1 MTDLLFL
8 IGTGVI
14 LAALLLWGFTHL
26 PGERWQMLA
35 IVPHKKSGS
44 NHWQGTNLTYY
55 GFFIATSQLLSLTL
69 LLVLLGAMN
78 ISLIGTILATS
89 ILLSICVPSARVIA
103 RIVEKKQHTFTIGGA
118 SFVGIILA
126 PLSILLAENLLNRF
140 TEGYLPMMPVLAA
153 MAIAYAL
160 GEGLGRLAC
169 ISYGCC
175 YGKPLQ
181 QCGAFTRWFFQRTG
195 MIFYG
200 DTKKVSYESKLS
212 GERLVPV
219 QAITCIIFTLTAL
232 LGSWMFLQEMFT
244 ATFVFCIAVTQI
256 WRLLSE
262 MLRADFRGFGKF
274 SVYQKMGGIAVLYSL
289 ALACID
295 QPAIS
300 RHPMIAN
307 GIAGLWQPEIII
319 GLQFAWLLF
328 FAYFGRSTVTSSVVS
343 FSLLQDRI

>member
-8 IGTGVI
+8 IATGVM
-14 LAALLLWGFTHL
+14 LTCLLLWGFKHL
-26 PGERWQMLA
+26 PGERWQVLA
-35 IVPHKKSGS
+35 IVPGKKKDSS
-44 NHWQGTNLTYY
+44 DWQGTNLTYY

-78 ISLIGTILATS
+78 ISRTGTILATS
-89 ILLSICVPSARVIA
+89 ILLSVCVPSARVVA

-118 SFVGIILA
+118 SFVGILLA
-126 PLSILLAENLLNRF
+126 PFSILLAEYLLNRF
-140 TEGYLPMMPVLAA
+140 SAGYLPMMPVLAA
-153 MAIAYAL
+153 MAIAYTL

-181 QCGAFTRWFFQRTG
+181 QCSTFTRWFFRHTG

-200 DTKKVSYESKLS
+200 DTKKVAYESKLS

-219 QAITCIIFTLTAL
+219 QAMTCIIFTLTAL
-232 LGSWMFLQEMFT
+232 FGSWMFLQEMFT
-244 ATFVFCIAVTQI
+244 VTFVFCMTVTQI

-262 MLRADFRGFGKF
+262 MLRADFRGFGKL

-295 QPAIS
+295 QQEIS
-300 RHPMIAN
+300 QHPIISE
-307 GIAGLWQPEIII
+307 GISGLWHPGIII
-319 GLQFAWLLF
+319 GLQLAWILF
-328 FAYFGRSTVTSSVVS
+328 FIYFGRSTVTSATVS
-343 FSLLQDRI
+343 FSLREDRI